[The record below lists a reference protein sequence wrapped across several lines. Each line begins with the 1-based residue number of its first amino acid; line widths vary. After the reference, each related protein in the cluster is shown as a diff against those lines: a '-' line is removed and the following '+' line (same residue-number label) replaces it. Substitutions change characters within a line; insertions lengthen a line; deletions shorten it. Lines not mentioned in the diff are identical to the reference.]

1 MSFTLKIKDKVEERE
16 LDGELTIKDL
26 LDDLELSSETMVS
39 KKNGEIV
46 IDEEKIEDGDE
57 IDDECPSHGLRRLA
71 VVEHDVDDGAD
82 CYQARQPV
90 EKA

>member
-26 LDDLELSSETMVS
+26 LDNLELSSETMVS

-57 IDDECPSHGLRRLA
+57 IEFIQIIYG
-71 VVEHDVDDGAD
+71 G
-82 CYQARQPV
+82 
-90 EKA
+90 

>member
-16 LDGELTIKDL
+16 LDGELTINDL

-57 IDDECPSHGLRRLA
+57 IEFIQIIYG
-71 VVEHDVDDGAD
+71 G
-82 CYQARQPV
+82 
-90 EKA
+90 

>member
-57 IDDECPSHGLRRLA
+57 IEFIQIIFG
-71 VVEHDVDDGAD
+71 G
-82 CYQARQPV
+82 
-90 EKA
+90 

>member
-57 IDDECPSHGLRRLA
+57 IDG
-71 VVEHDVDDGAD
+71 
-82 CYQARQPV
+82 
-90 EKA
+90 